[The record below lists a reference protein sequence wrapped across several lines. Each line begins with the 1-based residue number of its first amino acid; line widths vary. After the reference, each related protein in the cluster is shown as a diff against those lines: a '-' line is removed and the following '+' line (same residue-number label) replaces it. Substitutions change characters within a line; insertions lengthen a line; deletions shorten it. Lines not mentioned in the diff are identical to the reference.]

1 MRSPFRWSLRTRL
14 IVAFVGVALL
24 AADLAT
30 VYSNLNLNSHIRTA
44 AEARLHRS
52 AVHFGEVAGVVYA
65 DNGSW
70 TPAARETLRHLAMID
85 DLAVR
90 LEDASGNLVFLIPP
104 GRAVAEGASASAP
117 IVSGGRRLGTATVS
131 QANGQLLTGEEE
143 ALGQRLNRMHLL
155 AGLISALIALAIAL
169 YLAFTLSRPLREIK
183 AGAEAMGSGNL
194 DVRVREAGDEEV
206 RSVAHALNELAA
218 TLQHEEEVRKENVAD
233 LAHEL
238 RTPLMGLLA
247 RIEAAQDGVLDDE
260 AANLAAMH
268 DEALRLNRLYDDL
281 STLAEAERPGM
292 LLTLHPIDL
301 AAVAAAQVQAIA
313 ARFQDK
319 GIELREELRAA
330 TVAGDHD
337 RLNQVVANLLAN
349 ALRYTDAGGTVS
361 VVVRPDGRDAVLEVS
376 DTGIGIPADDVPKV
390 FTRFW
395 RGEHSRSRATG
406 GAGIGL
412 SIVQELVRAHGGRV
426 EVESAAGEGS
436 TFRVRIPSADGE
448 PAT

>member
-30 VYSNLNLNSHIRTA
+30 VYSNLNLNSHIRAA

-65 DNGSW
+65 DNERW

-85 DLAVR
+85 DIAVR
-90 LEDASGNLVFLIPP
+90 LEDASGSVVFLIPP
-104 GRAVAEGASASAP
+104 EHAVAEGASASAP
-117 IVSGGRRLGTATVS
+117 VVSADGRLGTATVS

-143 ALGQRLNRMHLL
+143 ALGHRLNRMHLL
-155 AGLISALIALAIAL
+155 AGLVSALIALAVAL
-169 YLAFTLSRPLREIK
+169 YLAFTLSRPLREIR
-183 AGAEAMGSGNL
+183 AGAEAMDSGNL

-292 LLTLHPIDL
+292 LLTLELVDL
-301 AAVAAAQVQAIA
+301 AEVVAAQVRADS
-313 ARFQDK
+313 ARFEAK
-319 GIELREELRAA
+319 GVGLQEELQPALL
-330 TVAGDHD
+330 AGDGV
-337 RLNQVVANLLAN
+337 RLSQVIANLLSN
-349 ALRYTDAGGTVS
+349 ALRYTDAGGHVS
-361 VVVRPDGRDAVLEVS
+361 VDVHPNGREVLLEVT
-376 DTGIGIPADDVPKV
+376 DTGIGIAPDDVAQV

-395 RGEHSRSRATG
+395 RGERSRSRATG

-412 SIVQELVRAHGGRV
+412 AIVKELVEAHGGHV
-426 EVESAAGEGS
+426 DVSSSVGKGS
-436 TFRVRIPSADGE
+436 TFTVHFPSATS
-448 PAT
+448 PR

>member
-1 MRSPFRWSLRTRL
+1 
-14 IVAFVGVALL
+14 
-24 AADLAT
+24 
-30 VYSNLNLNSHIRTA
+30 
-44 AEARLHRS
+44 
-52 AVHFGEVAGVVYA
+52 
-65 DNGSW
+65 
-70 TPAARETLRHLAMID
+70 
-85 DLAVR
+85 
-90 LEDASGNLVFLIPP
+90 
-104 GRAVAEGASASAP
+104 
-117 IVSGGRRLGTATVS
+117 
-131 QANGQLLTGEEE
+131 
-143 ALGQRLNRMHLL
+143 
-155 AGLISALIALAIAL
+155 
-169 YLAFTLSRPLREIK
+169 
-183 AGAEAMGSGNL
+183 
-194 DVRVREAGDEEV
+194 
-206 RSVAHALNELAA
+206 
-218 TLQHEEEVRKENVAD
+218 
-233 LAHEL
+233 
-238 RTPLMGLLA
+238 MGLLA